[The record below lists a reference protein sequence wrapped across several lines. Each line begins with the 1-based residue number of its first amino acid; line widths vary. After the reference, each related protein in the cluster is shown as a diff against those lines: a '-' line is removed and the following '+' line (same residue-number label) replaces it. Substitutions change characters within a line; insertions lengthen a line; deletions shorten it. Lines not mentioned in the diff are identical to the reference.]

1 MVKPTLLVLAAGM
14 GSRYGSLKQMD
25 GVGPNNEAIID
36 YSIYDA
42 IRAGFGKVVFV
53 IRHAFEKEFREVFS
67 AERFGGKIEVEFVFQ
82 ELDYLPEGCSV
93 PEGRVKPWGTNHA
106 VLMAKEVIR
115 EPFAVINADDFYG
128 AEAYAT
134 IGEYL
139 AQLSESH
146 DRYCMVA
153 YDLDKTLSENGTVSR
168 GVCGVDANGNLTS
181 MVERTKIER
190 MPDGQVVFHDL
201 GEDQPLADDTPVS
214 MNLFGFTPDF
224 FVHTEDYF
232 KQWFKEN
239 PDHLK
244 GEFYIPTM
252 VNKLIADGTSELR
265 VLRSAA
271 QWHGVTYKEDKPAL
285 VAALNAMI
293 EAGKYPAKLWE

>member
-67 AERFGGKIEVEFVFQ
+67 KERFGGKIEVEFVFQ

-106 VLMAKEVIR
+106 VLMAKDVVK

-128 AEAYAT
+128 AEAYQT
-134 IGEYL
+134 IGDYL
-139 AQLSESH
+139 SQLDNSTDLYNALSILSATERTCITLHYMEDIS
-146 DRYCMVA
+146 VA
-153 YDLDKTLSENGTVSR
+153 DICDIVGLPTGTVKSHLSR
-168 GVCGVDANGNLTS
+168 G
-181 MVERTKIER
+181 RTKLSK
-190 MPDGQVVFHDL
+190 FL
-201 GEDQPLADDTPVS
+201 
-214 MNLFGFTPDF
+214 
-224 FVHTEDYF
+224 
-232 KQWFKEN
+232 KQNGYE
-239 PDHLK
+239 
-244 GEFYIPTM
+244 
-252 VNKLIADGTSELR
+252 
-265 VLRSAA
+265 
-271 QWHGVTYKEDKPAL
+271 
-285 VAALNAMI
+285 
-293 EAGKYPAKLWE
+293 